1 VLDVSHVRK
10 DFGAVRAVR
19 DVSFIIERGST
30 FGLLGPNGAGKT
42 TTMRMIVGIYAPDG
56 GHVTW
61 NGTPIGDRVRRRFGY
76 LPEERGLYG
85 KMQVREQIMYFGR
98 LHGLTD
104 PDIGTRTDA
113 WIEKLSL
120 QPYARR
126 PCAELSK
133 GNQQKVQVACA
144 AVHDPELLILDEPF
158 SGLDPVNAD
167 MLLQTLRDLKARGT
181 TLVLSSHQM
190 WQLEQLCDEF
200 CIITAGENRA
210 TGTLAQ
216 LRAAWPTRIIKV
228 EPPTEPVR
236 MVLERVPSAHA
247 LPSENGALYY
257 EVPAG
262 TQLPNLLRD
271 LVNADAITR
280 FESIEPSLHEIY
292 IHTIEQ
298 SSGPQAIAAPS
309 GSDHV
314 S

>member
-1 VLDVSHVRK
+1 MLEVSHVRK

-19 DVSFIIERGST
+19 DVSFTIARGST

-61 NGTPIGDRVRRRFGY
+61 NGAPVDDRVRRRFGY

-85 KMQVREQIMYFGR
+85 KMKVSDQIVYFGR
-98 LHGLTD
+98 LHGMQE
-104 PDIGTRTDA
+104 PDAAARADR
-113 WIEKLSL
+113 WIEKLGL
-120 QPYARR
+120 QTYADR

-144 AVHDPELLILDEPF
+144 AVHDPDLLILDEPF

-167 MLLQTLRDLKARGT
+167 VLLQTLAEMKQRGT

-190 WQLEQLCDEF
+190 WQLELLCDAF

-210 TGTLAQ
+210 SGTLAQ

-228 EPPTEPVR
+228 EPPTDAVR
-236 MVLERVPSAHA
+236 QVLGRLPGSRA

-262 TQLPNLLRD
+262 TALPPVLRD
-271 LVNADAITR
+271 LVNVEAVTR

-292 IHTIEQ
+292 IHTI
-298 SSGPQAIAAPS
+298 GQA
-309 GSDHV
+309 
-314 S
+314 